1 MNIKEFEYQCTNQI
15 IFTHDLQKTLQ
26 QARDRLNVQKAFVC
40 TDAGMSK
47 LDHYHRFLTAMENVG
62 FPYVEFHGVELNPDD
77 KSVDAAAE
85 ALRKTDC
92 DCVIGFGGGS
102 SLDTAKTIAAIRT
115 NGGSV
120 RDYFGVNALHTEPL
134 PIIAIPTT
142 AGSGADI
149 TYFASVVDSEKQTK
163 AQVLD
168 PRIAPDISLSY
179 PENLLGMPK
188 PLIPAVGF
196 DALTHAVEGYINAK
210 ANPITETLSLKS
222 FELLSQNLVRFYNDS
237 NDLEAASAMLI
248 ATSLGCM
255 ACTSIGTGDAHCIG
269 RSVGGKYHGI
279 HHGTALGVSLPHVL
293 NFNLEVRTEKL
304 ADLARSMGLEV
315 LGKTSREAAQM
326 VILAIQQIRD
336 DLGMPSSY
344 KELGMNLADLDE
356 LAAATKDKG
365 ERGSSAG
372 APPRKGTIEEYKQL
386 ITDCYY
392 GKKICY

>member
-1 MNIKEFEYQCTNQI
+1 MQIKEFEYQCTNRI
-15 IFTHDLQKTLQ
+15 VYTHDLQDALQ
-26 QARDRLNVQKAFVC
+26 KSRKRLNVHRAFIC
-40 TDAGMSK
+40 TDKGVSK
-47 LDHYHRFLTAMENVG
+47 LAHYQKFLSAMTDIG
-62 FPYVEFHGVELNPDD
+62 FSYVEYHGVELNPVD
-77 KSVDAAAE
+77 KSIDTAAAILQE
-85 ALRKTDC
+85 TDC

-120 RDYFGVNALHTEPL
+120 RDYFGVNMLRSKPL

-149 TYFASVVDSEKQTK
+149 TYFASIVDSQKHTK

-168 PRIAPDISLSY
+168 PKIAPDVSIVH

-210 ANPITETLSLKS
+210 ANPITEAMSLKS
-222 FELLSQNLVRFYNDS
+222 FELLSQNLIRFYNDS
-237 NDLEAASAMLI
+237 NDLDAAGAMLL

-304 ADLARSMGLEV
+304 AELARVMGLDV
-315 LGKTSREAAQM
+315 AGKSPRAAAQM

-336 DLGMPSSY
+336 DLEMPSSY
-344 KELGMNLADLDE
+344 KELGMDLADLDE

-386 ITDCYY
+386 ITDCYF
-392 GKKICY
+392 GKKISY